1 MCIPLYPR
9 ARAFFCA
16 CVVHSEARGSVS
28 FAGARTRGPVCSF
41 LLPLLFFV
49 YFISFFSVTAVDGPV
64 MIFARFRRV
73 LVLFFLSFI
82 SRRQMPLPTP
92 CPCFDFLWDG
102 LSAELPR
109 TPRYLDSRLDGGG
122 LILVLPLDIWAF

>member
-1 MCIPLYPR
+1 MP
-9 ARAFFCA
+9 FFA
-16 CVVHSEARGSVS
+16 HAL
-28 FAGARTRGPVCSF
+28 FTRKPGDLSR
-41 LLPLLFFV
+41 LLEQGHAALFVGFYYRYFV
-49 YFISFFSVTAVDGPV
+49 YFIFFSVTAVDGPV

-92 CPCFDFLWDG
+92 CPCFDFLWDV